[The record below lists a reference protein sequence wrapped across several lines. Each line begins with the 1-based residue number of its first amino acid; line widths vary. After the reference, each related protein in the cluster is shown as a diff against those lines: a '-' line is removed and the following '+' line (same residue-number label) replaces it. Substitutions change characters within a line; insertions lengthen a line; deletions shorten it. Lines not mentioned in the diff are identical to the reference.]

1 MTRRELYRVVYRLC
15 LVSALWLWQSGVP
28 AHAASPSV
36 EGRYANQSA
45 LWAGSYRLDRY
56 GNVVIASL
64 TAERSPVQRFARTQP
79 QALFTVPEGFRP
91 AQAGIWEVTAR
102 QVDAQGEIIEG
113 EPRIRFD
120 VRVTPDGAVRYVDN
134 AKTDSAGY
142 VAYTAILTWMSVE
155 VLETIAGEYPARAAS
170 GRYRLVHR
178 GAAVTLM
185 LSSTRSPMLRLAH
198 QRPPILFTVPE
209 SFRPA
214 QTETWEVTGRP
225 VDVQGQA
232 LPGNPPI
239 PFDMRVTPDGAVRY
253 ADHAK
258 ADNASYLAYATAVT
272 WRVPADVCRRTAAV
286 RQDLL
291 LALQAAGRPRVSC
304 AAVTWPDLAAIRSL
318 DMDGVTT
325 LEAGALAGLISLQ
338 ELDLSDDNPLRK
350 LESGA
355 LAGLIRLRK
364 LDLSTTRG
372 WRHTGPQTISAV
384 PYGTVLPPQPVPGWD
399 MADMTSGRARLAGLP
414 MLPQDAFAGLISLQE
429 LSLSRNALTT
439 LPSELF
445 ADLGNLHELRLND
458 NALTA
463 LPYGLFAGLTR
474 LLELDLAGGNNLMI
488 LPSDLFAD
496 LDNLQGL
503 YLGSVALT
511 ALPSDFFAGLTHL
524 KRLRLNGHNLT
535 TLPVDLFA
543 DLDNLETLALYGN
556 ELASLPSGLFADLDH
571 VYSLRLRLN
580 PIAITS
586 LSSGLLAPLTGLL
599 RLDLAGSALTTLP
612 SDIFADLTNLRVLDL
627 RDNALTTLPSDI
639 FADLDCLGELILVN
653 NALAAPLPADIFA
666 GLSNLKVL
674 FLDGNPGSCPY
685 LTGNSDLCV
694 RPQFAEILPSC

>member
-1 MTRRELYRVVYRLC
+1 MTRRDLYRVVYRLC
-15 LVSALWLWQSGVP
+15 LVSVLWLWQSGVP
-28 AHAASPSV
+28 AYAASPSV

-102 QVDAQGEIIEG
+102 QVDAQGEIMAG

-134 AKTDSAGY
+134 AKADSAGY
-142 VAYTAILTWMSVE
+142 VAYTAILTWTSVE
-155 VLETIAGEYPARAAS
+155 ALETIAGEYPARAAS
-170 GRYRLVHR
+170 RRYRLVHR
-178 GAAVTLM
+178 GAAVTLT
-185 LSSTRSPMLRLAH
+185 LSSTRAPMLRLAR

-225 VDVQGQA
+225 VDAQGQA
-232 LPGNPPI
+232 LPGNPPV
-239 PFDMRVTPDGAVRY
+239 PFDMRVTPDGTVRY

-258 ADNASYLAYATAVT
+258 ADNASYLAYDTAVT

-429 LSLSRNALTT
+429 LSLYRNALTA

-445 ADLGNLHELRLND
+445 TDLDNLQRLSLDD

-463 LPYGLFAGLTR
+463 LPS
-474 LLELDLAGGNNLMI
+474 E
-488 LPSDLFAD
+488 LFAD

-503 YLGSVALT
+503 DLGHNALT
-511 ALPSDFFAGLTHL
+511 ALPTGIFADLT
-524 KRLRLNGHNLT
+524 RLRDLDLAGGNNNLT
-535 TLPVDLFA
+535 TLPADIFA
-543 DLDNLETLALYGN
+543 DLDNLETLHLSGN
-556 ELASLPSGLFADLDH
+556 ELTSLPAGLFADLDH
-571 VYSLRLRLN
+571 VYFLSLSFN

-586 LSSGLLAPLTGLL
+586 LPSGLLAPLTGLL
-599 RLDLAGSALTTLP
+599 RLYLTDSALPTLP

-627 RDNALTTLPSDI
+627 RNNALTTLPPDI
-639 FADLDCLGELILVN
+639 FADLDCLGELVLVN
-653 NALAAPLPADIFA
+653 NDLATPLPADIFA

-694 RPQFAEILPSC
+694 RPQFSEILPFCYEKDTRAR